1 MTTYTD
7 VFGGANIYPSEISY
21 ASYNLTANVTLNW
34 PVESSATGNFTARI
48 IDVTQDQA
56 GRVIKLPPADEA
68 GDGETILFN
77 NLGSFS
83 FIVQNN
89 AGTQILSAAA
99 GSVFQIYL
107 SNNNTAAGVWQVF
120 QYGASV
126 SAANASLLAGTGL
139 KAIGTALSTAMP
151 VNTFNSNYTAGV
163 SDRAFTFVWTGSGS
177 GTLTLPD
184 PITVGN
190 NWFIVFRNAGGGTVT
205 VTPGGTATIDDLA
218 SLAYQPETSSIIVT
232 DGTNFYTIG
241 LGQSAQ
247 FAFDYTTIDVAGTGN
262 YTLAGNE
269 LNRIAYNFTGVL
281 TGNRSIIVP
290 NTVQQ
295 YWVTNSTTGS
305 YTLTVK
311 TSGGT
316 GVTISA
322 GARGIFYCD
331 GSDVVDADTSTISL
345 PVQIN
350 QGGTSA
356 TTASAA
362 RINLGATT
370 VGDALFT
377 AASQAAA
384 YAALGTL
391 SGGTF

>member
-21 ASYNLTANVTLNW
+21 SAINLTANVTLNW
-34 PVESSATGNFTARI
+34 PTEASAASNFATRI

-56 GRVIKLPPADEA
+56 GRVIRLPPADEA

-77 NLGSFS
+77 NVGSFS
-83 FIVQNN
+83 FIVQNSS
-89 AGTQILSAAA
+89 GTQILNAVA
-99 GSVFQIYL
+99 GSVWQIYL
-107 SNNNTAAGVWQVF
+107 SDNTTAAGVWKVF
-120 QYGASV
+120 QYGASI
-126 SAANASLLAGTGL
+126 SAANASSLAGTGL
-139 KAIGTALSTAMP
+139 KAIGASLSTAMP

-163 SDRAFTFVWTGSGS
+163 SDRAYTFIWDGSGS

-205 VTPGGTATIDDLA
+205 VTPGGSATIDDLS
-218 SLAYQPETSSIIVT
+218 SLGYQPEESSIIVT

-241 LGQSAQ
+241 LGQPAT
-247 FAFDYTTIDVAGTGN
+247 FAFDYTTIDIAGTGD
-262 YTLAGNE
+262 YTLSGNE

-281 TGNRSIIVP
+281 TGNRNVIVP
-290 NTVQQ
+290 ATVQQ
-295 YWVTNSTTGS
+295 YWITNSTTGS

-311 TSGGT
+311 TAGNT
-316 GVTISA
+316 GITISS
-322 GARGIFYCD
+322 GQRGIFYCD

-345 PVQIN
+345 PVAIN
-350 QGGTSA
+350 QGGTGA
-356 TTASAA
+356 TTASGA
-362 RINLGATT
+362 RINLGATS

-377 AASQAAA
+377 AASQSAAW
-384 YAALGTL
+384 AALGTL

>member
-34 PVESSATGNFTARI
+34 PTEASAATNFTARI

-107 SNNNTAAGVWQVF
+107 SDNTTSAGVWQVF

-126 SAANASLLAGTGL
+126 SSANASTLAGTGL

-151 VNTFNSNYTAGV
+151 VSTFNSNYTAGT
-163 SDRAFTFVWTGSGS
+163 SDRAFTFVWTGTGS

-184 PITVGN
+184 PANVQN
-190 NWFIVFRNAGGGTVT
+190 NWFIVFRNAGGGNVT
-205 VTPGGTATIDDLA
+205 VSGGGTSTIDGLA
-218 SLAYQPETSSIIVT
+218 SLAYQPEESSIIVT
-232 DGTNFYTIG
+232 DGIDYYTIG
-241 LGQSAQ
+241 LGQPAQ

-262 YTLAGNE
+262 YTLSGNE

-290 NTVQQ
+290 STVQQ

-305 YTLTVK
+305 FTLTVK
-311 TSGGT
+311 TSGGV
-316 GVTISA
+316 GVVVAA
-322 GARGIFYCD
+322 GSRGIFYSD
-331 GSDVVDADTSTISL
+331 GADVLDADTAGISL
-345 PVQIN
+345 PVTIS
-350 QGGTSA
+350 QGGTGA
-356 TTASAA
+356 TSASAA

>member
-1 MTTYTD
+1 
-7 VFGGANIYPSEISY
+7 
-21 ASYNLTANVTLNW
+21 
-34 PVESSATGNFTARI
+34 
-48 IDVTQDQA
+48 
-56 GRVIKLPPADEA
+56 
-68 GDGETILFN
+68 
-77 NLGSFS
+77 
-83 FIVQNN
+83 
-89 AGTQILSAAA
+89 
-99 GSVFQIYL
+99 
-107 SNNNTAAGVWQVF
+107 
-120 QYGASV
+120 
-126 SAANASLLAGTGL
+126 LLAGTGL

-184 PITVGN
+184 PVTVGN

-281 TGNRSIIVP
+281 TGNRNIIVP

-316 GVTISA
+316 GVTIAA

-345 PVQIN
+345 PVAIN
-350 QGGTSA
+350 QGGTNA

>member
-21 ASYNLTANVTLNW
+21 RSISLTANVTLNW
-34 PVESSATGNFTARI
+34 PTEASAADDFTARI
-48 IDVTQDQA
+48 IDVTESA
-56 GRVIKLPPADEA
+56 GGFAITLPPADEA
-68 GDGETILFN
+68 GNGETILFN
-77 NLGSFS
+77 NTGSFS
-83 FIVQNN
+83 FIVRDS
-89 AGTQILSAAA
+89 AGTQILNAVA
-99 GSVFQIYL
+99 GSVWQVYL
-107 SNNNTAAGVWQVF
+107 SNNSTAAGVWKVL
-120 QYGASV
+120 QYGASI
-126 SAANASLLAGTGL
+126 SAANASSLAGTGL
-139 KAIGTALSTAMP
+139 KAIGAALSTAMP
-151 VNTFNSNYTAGV
+151 VATFNSNYTAGV
-163 SDRAFTFVWTGSGS
+163 SDRAVTFVWTGTGSGS
-177 GTLTLPD
+177 LTLPD

-205 VTPGGTATIDDLA
+205 VTPGGTATIDDLS
-218 SLAYQPETSSIIVT
+218 SLGYQPEESSIIVT
-232 DGTNFYTIG
+232 DGVSYYTIG
-241 LGQSAQ
+241 LGQPAQ

-269 LNRIAYNFTGVL
+269 LNRIAYNFTGLL

-290 NTVQQ
+290 ATVQQ

-305 YTLTVK
+305 FTLTIK
-311 TSGGT
+311 TAGGT
-316 GVTISA
+316 GVIVSA
-322 GARGIFYCD
+322 GQRGIFYCD

-350 QGGTSA
+350 QGGTGA
-356 TTASAA
+356 ITASAA

-377 AASQAAA
+377 AASQTAAW
-384 YAALGTL
+384 AALGTL